1 MKNIDNHEKMKEYVK
16 LEQRKLEERKYQIKQ
31 LMSNYK
37 YITWVENFTKIYP
50 KIREDDFLYPKLK
63 LDSKDIELGKKLNLL
78 YEGINTYASKNYIY
92 PSKDSDFV
100 EYYKI
105 KYNNIGYEVGI
116 ILGQRPLCFLEKVDE
131 FDNTFIE
138 FSDIVLNKKQVS
150 TDYIEKEL
158 NELKNILEKF
168 YKIGIPFPA
177 LKETIDNVIWSM
189 ELKESNKPRMVLSK
203 TRN

>member
-1 MKNIDNHEKMKEYVK
+1 M
-16 LEQRKLEERKYQIKQ
+16 
-31 LMSNYK
+31 
-37 YITWVENFTKIYP
+37 
-50 KIREDDFLYPKLK
+50 
-63 LDSKDIELGKKLNLL
+63 
-78 YEGINTYASKNYIY
+78 
-92 PSKDSDFV
+92 
-100 EYYKI
+100 
-105 KYNNIGYEVGI
+105 
-116 ILGQRPLCFLEKVDE
+116 CFLEKVDE

-158 NELKNILEKF
+158 NELKIILEKF

-189 ELKESNKPRMVLSK
+189 ELKESNKSRMVLSK